1 MNNPVTPGPESNT
14 GEPKIL
20 LEAVDLYHSYDESS
34 VPTAVLK
41 GVSLKIYDEKLTA
54 IIGKSGSGK
63 STLLHVLATLDTP
76 QQGSILFDNTELTT
90 LSSNQKAAFRNRS
103 LGFIY
108 QFHHLLNDLTALD
121 NVMLPLLIA
130 GVDKQE
136 AKERAMNYLKKVGLE
151 GRAGY
156 KPKELSGG
164 QRQRAAIARAL
175 VHKPKLILADEPT
188 GNLDADNSA
197 KIFDLFLN
205 MVREDKVAV
214 VMVTH
219 DKALAGRCDYIYEI
233 EYGKISLVNDLSSA
247 LKDRNL
253 STAQNP
259 GE

>member
-1 MNNPVTPGPESNT
+1 MNTPVTESSEIEPGL
-14 GEPKIL
+14 L
-20 LEAVDLYHSYDESS
+20 LEAIDLYHSYDESS

-41 GVSLKIYDEKLTA
+41 GVNLKIYDEKLTA

-76 QQGSILFDNTELTT
+76 QQGHILFDNVELTT
-90 LSSNQKAAFRNRS
+90 LTSNQKAAFRNRS

-108 QFHHLLNDLTALD
+108 QFHHLLNDLSALD

-130 GVDKQE
+130 GAGKRE
-136 AKERAMNYLKKVGLE
+136 AKERAMQYLKKVGLE
-151 GRAGY
+151 DRADY

-197 KIFDLFLN
+197 NIFDLFLN

-219 DKALAGRCDYIYEI
+219 DKSLAERCDYIYEI
-233 EYGKISLVNDLSSA
+233 EYGKITLVSDPSSA
-247 LKDRNL
+247 LKDPNL
-253 STAQNP
+253 CATLTSA
-259 GE
+259 E